1 MENIEPLFR
10 LYRDDVYRLALS
22 YTRSVPEAEDVCQN
36 VFLKLMEPDTITPGK
51 ERAWLMQVTAN
62 QCRNLLRSSWWKK
75 TEGLDVQLPAPE
87 PRYQELWH
95 SVMTLPPKY
104 RVVIYLRYY
113 EEYTTK
119 EMARLLK
126 VSQSV
131 VTTRLNRARM
141 MLKQQLEEVSI

>member
-22 YTRSVPEAEDVCQN
+22 YTRSIQEAEDVCQN
-36 VFLKLMEPDTITPGK
+36 VFLKLMEQNSVKPGK
-51 ERAWLMQVTAN
+51 ERAWLMQVTVN

-75 TEGLDVQLPAPE
+75 TDSLDTTLPAPE
-87 PRYQELWH
+87 PQYSGLWK
-95 SVMTLPPKY
+95 SVLSLPPKY

-119 EMARLLK
+119 EMAQLLK
-126 VSQSV
+126 ISQSA
-131 VTTRLNRARM
+131 VTTRLNRART
-141 MLKQQLEEVSI
+141 MLRQRLEEVTL